1 MECKSRALRKLLA
14 QLSAPEESFNHF
26 VSAEALPFEAELK
39 SCASE
44 LSAHAAAGETL
55 DFRRCRTTLVSY
67 LKELLRRTFATP
79 VDGKKRAQALLLL
92 IDMSVSHPEAAYLV
106 AESGLFVKAM
116 CSNLECEDQPQ
127 QGLLLLTVCLAA
139 CVAHQV
145 PESQSFQSFL
155 TLLVDLACDYGSL
168 KPFRPLQI
176 HAVEAL
182 VHLCYSRASRQLLS
196 QELCSPKVESLLRAT
211 RYRSQDGAPV
221 RQHTFLVCLLLANL
235 CDLPM
240 AVDPGM
246 SPASFGYVGFAAL
259 WTPEDFFVSLATAL
273 AAAARGEPWPP
284 ETELIWPCWKLV
296 HTIERLSRHGYAEE
310 LRLCA
315 TPLMTVVAR
324 TRSQKAPEHS
334 VRIVRLASEALRAI
348 ASASNDSEALRREA
362 RFTIHFVEALKE
374 HSEEMPAAEDLLGF
388 FLDHRDPLP
397 YLMHADLLSA

>member
-1 MECKSRALRKLLA
+1 MRKGGKIGRSRSSHIEGSRWNFVLTVTKAVEAARTLKQFLL
-14 QLSAPEESFNHF
+14 
-26 VSAEALPFEAELK
+26 
-39 SCASE
+39 
-44 LSAHAAAGETL
+44 
-55 DFRRCRTTLVSY
+55 
-67 LKELLRRTFATP
+67 
-79 VDGKKRAQALLLL
+79 VDAVKPQQR
-92 IDMSVSHPEAAYLV
+92 EAAYLV

-155 TLLVDLACDYGSL
+155 TLLVDLACDYGSF
-168 KPFRPLQI
+168 KAFRPLQI

-296 HTIERLSRHGYAEE
+296 HTIERLSRHGYAAE